1 MKAAKIASGLAI
13 ASLLLTSSVALAQTQ
28 TTPGGSGVN
37 NTTGT
42 GSNMNTG
49 TTNDTSTNGTSNTS
63 TSNTSGATSNTTG
76 SSSVPGAPNTGT
88 GGDGATTA
96 LLVGVAALIALGGI
110 AYLARNTMT
119 SEQ

>member
-1 MKAAKIASGLAI
+1 MKAAKIASGLAL
-13 ASLLLTSSVALAQTQ
+13 ATMLLSGSAALAQT
-28 TTPGGSGVN
+28 S
-37 NTTGT
+37 
-42 GSNMNTG
+42 SSSL
-49 TTNDTSTNGTSNTS
+49 DTSTGASSVDS
-63 TSNTSGATSNTTG
+63 TS

-119 SEQ
+119 ER